1 MDVNTSRRE
10 LRRLRKERAKLRSRR
25 VLVAFV
31 TAGLFGS
38 LAIGSP
44 SVAMAA
50 EDLLEGDTGAQTLV
64 STAPEQGDSAP
75 EQQISEPP
83 VAPPAVDAPVPDA
96 PASNES
102 TPSQDAP
109 ATDPPAANPT
119 PPEPVQSEV
128 APQQSTVVV
137 PPTEVSS
144 AGKGGGDPGP
154 KKVFV
159 CKYVG
164 TPGADERLQTG
175 NNPISVSV
183 NTLKG
188 FPGTFPWAFP
198 DAHGRSIAIAYDVG
212 QPEPSVSE
220 CPQPEGP
227 EEPPFD
233 WNWQYDAPTC
243 TGLTVVYPNN
253 IPAGSNNKDVNIR
266 VKDLVSGDVRTFN
279 FHDSN
284 FITSG
289 KTVTYKVTEHP
300 NWPGWTYYEVQWTQV
315 HGTNYHWE
323 GSVVCGTPPPAECV
337 QSPTWSYTFD
347 GVGSG
352 TITVKSKGAE
362 QGDTLCD
369 ALAVRATTFKY
380 DLPASGNPSW
390 PQTLVGYNDLLVDT
404 IGTFSYAA
412 PALDVCRQH
421 DIYAEFVKKGGFDA
435 LGVPEKLN
443 GPNNPYEPKFLHQ
456 TLSNKGPNPTYSTT
470 TSDGCNTPPAP
481 PEPKVKFSNW
491 QDSDWVCGDT
501 EVTQTR
507 TKTTTPYK
515 MVLQNGKWVS
525 VEDTANIKVESE
537 TQTRALT
544 EQEIESC
551 KPTIPEPKV
560 TYTQWTDEEWIC
572 GDETV
577 TQTRTKTT
585 TPWVPV
591 LVSGSTWELRPDTA
605 NAVVTTETQTR
616 ALTEQEI
623 ESCKPTIPEP
633 KVTYTNWEDQKWEC
647 GATEVT
653 QTRTKTVSPYKVVFV
668 NGSTWKVVEDT
679 ENVST
684 MVETQTRVLS
694 DDEVESCMPDT
705 PEPKVTYTN
714 WQDEEWV
721 CGDESVTQTR
731 TMTTTPYKVVL
742 VEGSTWKVV
751 EDTENISTTVETQTR
766 ALTSEEIESCKPT
779 IPEPKVEYGAWQ
791 DQKWVCGDTEVTQT
805 RTKTTTSWIPV
816 LVSGSTWELRP
827 DTANAVVTTE
837 TQTRALTGSEK
848 ATCPTGKE
856 KPKPPAK
863 PTTGNIVPGGKTDGF
878 GLTESSANNAALTG
892 FSVGSVL
899 LLALSGALLA
909 LRRRRSLEQE

>member
-1 MDVNTSRRE
+1 MDVYTSRRA
-10 LRRLRKERAKLRSRR
+10 LRRLRKERAKTRR
-25 VLVAFV
+25 QRVVVTLV

-38 LAIGSP
+38 LAIGGP

-50 EDLLEGDTGAQTLV
+50 ENLFEGDTGAQSSVTTTSEQEGLV
-64 STAPEQGDSAP
+64 TT
-75 EQQISEPP
+75 QQVSEPP
-83 VAPPAVDAPVPDA
+83 ADPPVVDVPAPDA
-96 PASNES
+96 PASDENV
-102 TPSQDAP
+102 PSQEAP
-109 ATDPPAANPT
+109 PADPPAANPT
-119 PPEPVQSEV
+119 PPQPVQPEV
-128 APQQSTVVV
+128 APQQSDIVALS
-137 PPTEVSS
+137 TEVSS

-154 KKVFV
+154 KHTEPKKVFV

-164 TPGADERLQTG
+164 TPGVNERLQTG

-198 DAHGRSIAIAYDVG
+198 DAQGRSTAITYDTG

-220 CPQPEGP
+220 CPAPEK
-227 EEPPFD
+227 PFD

-243 TGLTVVYPNN
+243 TGLTVAYPNN

-266 VKDLVSGDVRTFN
+266 VKNLVTGEVQTFN
-279 FHDSN
+279 FHDSD

-300 NWPGWTYYEVQWTQV
+300 NWPGWTYYEYQWTQV

-362 QGDTLCD
+362 QGDKLCD

-404 IGTFSYAA
+404 IGTFSYTA
-412 PALDVCRQH
+412 PALEVCRQH
-421 DIYAEFVKKGGFDA
+421 DIYAEFVKHGGFDA
-435 LGVPEKLN
+435 LDVPEQLN

-470 TSDGCNTPPAP
+470 TSDGCNTPPTP
-481 PEPKVKFSNW
+481 PEPKVEFSNW
-491 QDSDWVCGDT
+491 QDQEWVCGDT

-515 MVLQNGKWVS
+515 VVLQNGKWVT
-525 VEDTANIKVESE
+525 VEDTANITVVAEY
-537 TQTRALT
+537 QTRTLT
-544 EQEIESC
+544 EEEIESC

-560 TYTQWTDEEWIC
+560 TYTQWSDEEWVC
-572 GDETV
+572 GDESV

-591 LVSGSTWELRPDTA
+591 LVSGSTWELRPDTT
-605 NAVVTTETQTR
+605 NAVVKTETQTR
-616 ALTEQEI
+616 ALTEDEI
-623 ESCKPTIPEP
+623 ESCEPSVPQP
-633 KVTYTNWEDQKWEC
+633 KVEYTQWQDGTWVC
-647 GATEVT
+647 GDTEVT
-653 QTRTKTVSPYKVVFV
+653 QTRTKTTTPYKVVLV
-668 NGSTWKVVEDT
+668 SGSTWKVVEDT

-684 MVETQTRVLS
+684 SVETQTRALT
-694 DDEVESCMPDT
+694 DDEVTSCTPDT
-705 PEPKVTYTN
+705 PEPKVTYTE
-714 WQDEEWV
+714 WQDEAWV

-731 TMTTTPYKVVL
+731 TKTTTPYKVVL
-742 VEGSTWKVV
+742 VEGSTWKVI
-751 EDTENISTTVETQTR
+751 EDTESISTSVETQTR
-766 ALTSEEIESCKPT
+766 ALTDEEIESCKPT
-779 IPEPKVEYGAWQ
+779 IPESKVTYTQWQ
-791 DQKWVCGDTEVTQT
+791 DGAWVCGDTEVTQT
-805 RTKTTTSWIPV
+805 RTATTTPWIPV
-816 LVSGSTWELRP
+816 LVSGSTWELQL
-827 DTANAVVTTE
+827 DSANAVVKTE
-837 TQTRALTGSEK
+837 TQTRALTDTEK
-848 ATCPTGKE
+848 ATCPTDEE
-856 KPKPPAK
+856 KPLPPKK
-863 PTTGNIVPGGKTDGF
+863 PTTGNIVPGGKTDGL
-878 GLTESSANNAALTG
+878 GLAKTGMDSSALTG
-892 FSVGSVL
+892 FGIGSAL
-899 LLALSGALLA
+899 LIALGGALMT
-909 LRRRRSLEQE
+909 LRRRRASAE